1 MVAQGVERVDIEAV
15 REYAKDLKNLLEES
29 EITERKAFLR
39 SFVSRIVVNE
49 DKVRIE
55 YRIPAPKNSV
65 ESIEAEVL
73 PIVTLGGAEGTRT
86 PDLLTAS
93 QTFSQLNYSPTV
105 QLKFST
111 NTAYLAR
118 RAGFYA

>member
-73 PIVTLGGAEGTRT
+73 PIVTLGG
-86 PDLLTAS
+86 PWLTVPEL
-93 QTFSQLNYSPTV
+93 FFEKKQLIPTL
-105 QLKFST
+105 QRFLISHCI
-111 NTAYLAR
+111 
-118 RAGFYA
+118 